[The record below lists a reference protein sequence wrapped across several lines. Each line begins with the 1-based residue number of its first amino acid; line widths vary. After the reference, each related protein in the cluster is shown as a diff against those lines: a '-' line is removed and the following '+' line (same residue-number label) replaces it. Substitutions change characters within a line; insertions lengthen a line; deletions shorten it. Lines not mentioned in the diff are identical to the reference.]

1 MGFTLEKVVPWGRSY
16 DEYVSMFSLSA
27 ADLAKRILGC
37 CDGPA
42 GFNAELT
49 RRGGRV
55 VSVDP
60 IYKFSA
66 GEIEDRIEA
75 TYATVL
81 DETEKNL
88 DEFVWTHI
96 KNLDDLG
103 RIRMSA
109 MHRFLADYPGGK
121 KRYIAGELPAFDFRD
136 NEFDLALCS
145 HFLFL
150 YSGHFSLD
158 FHLQSIIELCRI
170 ATEVRIF
177 PLLELGARKSRHL
190 GAVIKRLSERGYECT
205 VEKVAYE
212 FQKGGDKMLRVTS
225 TGNMG

>member
-1 MGFTLEKVVPWGRSY
+1 MSFTLEKVVPWGRSY
-16 DEYVSMFSLSA
+16 DEYVSMFSLSGV
-27 ADLAKRILGC
+27 DLAKRILGC

-60 IYKFSA
+60 VYKFSA

-75 TYATVL
+75 TYDTVL
-81 DETEKNL
+81 RETVKNR

-96 KNLDDLG
+96 RDADELG
-103 RIRMSA
+103 RSRMAA
-109 MHRFLADYPGGK
+109 MRRFLEDYPDGGE
-121 KRYIAGELPAFDFRD
+121 RYIAGELPALAFMDK
-136 NEFDLALCS
+136 EFDLALCS

-150 YSGHFSLD
+150 YSEHFSLD
-158 FHLQSIIELCRI
+158 FHLQSIVELCRVASEI
-170 ATEVRIF
+170 RIF

-190 GAVIKRLSERGYECT
+190 DEVMERLSERSYECT
-205 VEKVAYE
+205 VEKVPYE
-212 FQKGGDKMLRVTS
+212 FQKGGNEMLRIKS
-225 TGNMG
+225 YR